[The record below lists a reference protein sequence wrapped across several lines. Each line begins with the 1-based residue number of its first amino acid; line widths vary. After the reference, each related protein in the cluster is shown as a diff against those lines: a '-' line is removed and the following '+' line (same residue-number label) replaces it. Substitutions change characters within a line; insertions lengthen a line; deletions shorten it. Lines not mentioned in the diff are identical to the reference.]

1 MDKQRR
7 RLLQAGLA
15 GGAMMATGG
24 LHGRALAQGMARGG
38 SLSILVLGGTGFIGP
53 HMVSEAL
60 RRGHRVDL
68 FNRGRTNNEI
78 FPDLTTLIGD
88 RDNDLDALKGGQW
101 DVVIDNSGYV
111 PRHVADSARLLS
123 EAASHYI
130 FISSISAYA
139 DLGAP
144 VDEDTPLATIADETV
159 EEVTGET
166 YGPLKALCE
175 KRAAEK
181 FGADRLAI
189 LRPTYICGPGDRT
202 DRYTYWPV
210 RTGKGG
216 DMLWPGTPE
225 DQIQIIDVR
234 DLAHFVVDVAEQ
246 RITGAYNTVTPPGSF
261 TMGQLLADSLAVT
274 AADTRPVWVDYG
286 FLDANGGT
294 AGRELPIW
302 VPPRADSRYAARVS
316 GARALEKGLE
326 NRPTRETARDTV
338 RWWKTLPAERTATMR
353 AGLAPEREAALLAR
367 WRAKGG

>member
-1 MDKQRR
+1 MDRQRR
-7 RLLQAGLA
+7 RLMQAGLA
-15 GGAMMATGG
+15 GGAVMATG
-24 LHGRALAQGMARGG
+24 ALQGGVRAQGVNPDGP
-38 SLSILVLGGTGFIGP
+38 LSILVLGGTGFIGP

-60 RRGHRVDL
+60 RRGHSVDL
-68 FNRGRTNNEI
+68 FNRGRTNDEI

-88 RDNDLDALKGGQW
+88 RDNALDALKGRQW

-123 EAASHYI
+123 DAATHYI

-139 DLGAP
+139 DFGAP
-144 VDEDTPLATIADETV
+144 IDEDAPLATIDDETV

-175 KRAAEK
+175 KRAAQE

-210 RTGKGG
+210 RTGQGG
-216 DMLWPGTPE
+216 DMLWPGTPD

-234 DLAHFVVDVAEQ
+234 DLANFVVDVAEQ
-246 RITGAYNTVTPPGSF
+246 RITGTYNTVTPPGSF
-261 TMGQLLADSLAVT
+261 TMGQLLEDSLAVT
-274 AADTRPVWVDYG
+274 AADTRPVWVAHG
-286 FLDANGGT
+286 FLDANGAT
-294 AGRELPIW
+294 EGRELPIW
-302 VPPRADSRYAARVS
+302 VPPVADSRYAARVS
-316 GARALEKGLE
+316 GARAHAKGLK

-353 AGLAPEREAALLAR
+353 AGLAPEREALLLAGWSAR
-367 WRAKGG
+367 DG